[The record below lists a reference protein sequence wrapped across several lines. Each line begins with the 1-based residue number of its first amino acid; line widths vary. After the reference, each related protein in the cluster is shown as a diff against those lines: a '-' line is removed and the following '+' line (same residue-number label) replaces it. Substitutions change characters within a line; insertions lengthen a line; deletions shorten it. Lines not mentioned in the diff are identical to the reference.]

1 MRHPALAHR
10 PILGP
15 GATTAGDAMDDD
27 VAGETGTAA
36 LKGLF
41 VRVYEELKPLA
52 RKQLAAS
59 RDATLD
65 TTGLVHE
72 AWLKLAR
79 DPDRSLHNRVH
90 FFALAAKA
98 MRQIVIDHARARVAA
113 KRGGE
118 GLHLVG
124 IEEAGDIAGP
134 ELDADELL
142 RLDRALD
149 QLARDEPRLAH
160 LVELRFF
167 AGLSIHEIAALQ
179 SVSDRTL
186 NRDWRRAKAQL
197 YASLHPEL

>member
-1 MRHPALAHR
+1 M
-10 PILGP
+10 G
-15 GATTAGDAMDDD
+15 DD
-27 VAGETGTAA
+27 VAGEAGTAA

-118 GLHLVG
+118 G
-124 IEEAGDIAGP
+124 
-134 ELDADELL
+134 
-142 RLDRALD
+142 
-149 QLARDEPRLAH
+149 
-160 LVELRFF
+160 
-167 AGLSIHEIAALQ
+167 
-179 SVSDRTL
+179 
-186 NRDWRRAKAQL
+186 
-197 YASLHPEL
+197 

>member
-1 MRHPALAHR
+1 M
-10 PILGP
+10 
-15 GATTAGDAMDDD
+15 TGDAMAEDAETD
-27 VAGETGTAA
+27 AGSQA

-59 RDATLD
+59 RDATLN

-79 DPDRSLHNRVH
+79 DDSRSLHNRVH

-124 IEEAGDIAGP
+124 IEEAGEIAGP

-142 RLDRALD
+142 RLDHALD
-149 QLARDEPRLAH
+149 QLAHEEPRLAH

-167 AGLSIHEIAALQ
+167 AGLAIHEIAALQ

-186 NRDWRRAKAQL
+186 NRDWRRAKAHL
-197 YASLHPEL
+197 YAVLHPDL